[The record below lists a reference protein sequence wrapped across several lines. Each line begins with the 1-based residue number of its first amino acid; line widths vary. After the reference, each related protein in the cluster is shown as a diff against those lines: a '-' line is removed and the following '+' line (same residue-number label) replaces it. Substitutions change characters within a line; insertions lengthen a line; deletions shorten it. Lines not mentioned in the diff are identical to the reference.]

1 MMIADDRVMMGDA
14 LLLITVDRQVLFYV
28 VALAQLKEGQGGRT
42 LILFADV
49 IIVQIQIG
57 FFGDYYAGVAQY
69 LAQSEH
75 IHAVHQAAF
84 RKVVTQT
91 VWGVLFVQVRAFD
104 ILLEVV
110 LKIADTD

>member
-1 MMIADDRVMMGDA
+1 MMIEDDRVMMGDA

-57 FFGDYYAGVAQY
+57 FLGYFYAGMAQY

-75 IHAVHQAAF
+75 IHSIHQAAF
-84 RKVVTQT
+84 CKVVPQT
-91 VWGVLFVQVRAFD
+91 MRGVFL
-104 ILLEVV
+104 I
-110 LKIADTD
+110 